1 MAGPPPLRVS
11 IISAYPCIAAGLT
24 ALVHREPER
33 AVVVETRS
41 RCSEVGARVDV
52 AICDVSV
59 VRAAGAEAAQLLTGR
74 LPVLVFARMG
84 DATGKALRH
93 VGEHQVVREDVTSA
107 ALLDALDRLTGR
119 SLLEGHRAR
128 AEGGV
133 LTPREI
139 DVVRL
144 IASGYSN
151 EEIGHQL
158 VVGTN
163 SVKTYI
169 RTAYKEMGV
178 RSRTQA
184 VLWAMRHGIV
194 PAPSPEPNHRPEPVI
209 RRARAQ

>member
-1 MAGPPPLRVS
+1 MTGPVPLRVS
-11 IISAYPCIAAGLT
+11 IVSAYPCISAGLT

-33 AVVVETRS
+33 AVVVETPS
-41 RCSEVGARVDV
+41 RWAEVGARVDV
-52 AICDVSV
+52 AICDISV
-59 VRAAGAEAAQLLTGR
+59 LRAAGAEAVRLLTDGP
-74 LPVLVFARMG
+74 PVLVFARMG
-84 DATGKALRH
+84 DATATALRH
-93 VGEHQVVREDVTSA
+93 VGEHRVLREDVTSGALLA
-107 ALLDALDRLTGR
+107 ALERVAGR
-119 SLLEGHRAR
+119 STPAGRR
-128 AEGGV
+128 GRVEGGV

-151 EEIGHQL
+151 EQIGRQL
-158 VVGTN
+158 LVGTN

-194 PAPSPEPNHRPEPVI
+194 PAPSPQAEPLVV
-209 RRARAQ
+209 AQPASAK